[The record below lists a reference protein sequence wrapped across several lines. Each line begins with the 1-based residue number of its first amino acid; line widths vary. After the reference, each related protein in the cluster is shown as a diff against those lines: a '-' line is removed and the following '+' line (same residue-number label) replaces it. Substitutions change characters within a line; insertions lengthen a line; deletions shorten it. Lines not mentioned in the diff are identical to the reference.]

1 MGQGRS
7 GNKHRCYSKPCAR
20 LACVSCL
27 TDVFP
32 CLQQLEIKRPHTS
45 SLRISFRRSCVL
57 IFLIPQIARF
67 NCWSYKDEP
76 CGCFIDPLPHTHIKM
91 SESVW
96 CFLTWQSHSS
106 YDFGIIRFWQLD
118 RLFKKLQLS
127 TETVSNLICREE
139 TNQWD
144 WDWRKALKCEHGHF
158 SCPET
163 WNLLGHFASYTA
175 LLTGVLSEVRCF
187 SDP

>member
-1 MGQGRS
+1 MSWYFVQ
-7 GNKHRCYSKPCAR
+7 NKVRDLYTWR
-20 LACVSCL
+20 LEKAFTNPITNIIQVIQ
-27 TDVFP
+27 VFQTT
-32 CLQQLEIKRPHTS
+32 LVVFYTTFV
-45 SLRISFRRSCVL
+45 FRRSCVL

-106 YDFGIIRFWQLD
+106 YDFGIIRIWQLD